1 MNLYIHP
8 DNQTLLW
15 NTINKSIDFINHHAT
30 FSEKEVWF
38 QSIIKQFYINNIN
51 NSNNKSLF
59 DLNRETIKCMV
70 DQLKNQT
77 NSNQTTTRINEI
89 NDIND
94 INTKIIENPDNKKHQ
109 QQQSFIELQQEYEK
123 MLSKNAPKS
132 IDFTEKIEDEPITN
146 MNELLEIYKKER
158 ESRIINIIG
167 EQEPNIINENPKKIE
182 INITREELNELKNIL
197 IKLTEDVN
205 YIKEVIT
212 KK

>member
-59 DLNRETIKCMV
+59 DLNRETIKFMV

-77 NSNQTTTRINEI
+77 NSNQTTTQIS
-89 NDIND
+89 DIND
-94 INTKIIENPDNKKHQ
+94 VNTKIIENPDNKKHQ

-146 MNELLEIYKKER
+146 MDELLEIYKKER
-158 ESRIINIIG
+158 ESRIINITG
-167 EQEPNIINENPKKIE
+167 EQETNIINENLKKIE
-182 INITREELNELKNIL
+182 DEPPITTMDELKNIL
-197 IKLTEDVN
+197 IKITEDLN
-205 YIKEVIT
+205 YIKKVIT

>member
-59 DLNRETIKCMV
+59 DLNRETIKFMV

-77 NSNQTTTRINEI
+77 NSNQTTTQIS
-89 NDIND
+89 DIND
-94 INTKIIENPDNKKHQ
+94 VNTKIIENPDNKKHQ

-146 MNELLEIYKKER
+146 MDELLEIYKKER
-158 ESRIINIIG
+158 ESRIINITG
-167 EQEPNIINENPKKIE
+167 EQETNIINENLKKIE
-182 INITREELNELKNIL
+182 DEPPITTMDELKNIL
-197 IKLTEDVN
+197 VKITEDLN
-205 YIKEVIT
+205 YIKKVIT